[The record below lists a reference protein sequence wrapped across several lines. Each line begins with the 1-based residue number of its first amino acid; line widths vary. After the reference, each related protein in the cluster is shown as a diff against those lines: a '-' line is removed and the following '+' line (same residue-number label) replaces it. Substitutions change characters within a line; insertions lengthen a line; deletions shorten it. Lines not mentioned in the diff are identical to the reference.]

1 MRQATVDTHI
11 YEAAR
16 FLKHQAREFPE
27 QPALVRAGE
36 NIDDCLC
43 NEDDRGAQFWN
54 NVYAYL
60 LSEGEQRPPIHRLH

>member
-1 MRQATVDTHI
+1 MPARVDSHI

-27 QPALVRAGE
+27 QTALVRAGE

-43 NEDDRGAQFWN
+43 NEDERGARFWN

-60 LSEGEQRPPIHRLH
+60 LRELEQRQPPSHRLH